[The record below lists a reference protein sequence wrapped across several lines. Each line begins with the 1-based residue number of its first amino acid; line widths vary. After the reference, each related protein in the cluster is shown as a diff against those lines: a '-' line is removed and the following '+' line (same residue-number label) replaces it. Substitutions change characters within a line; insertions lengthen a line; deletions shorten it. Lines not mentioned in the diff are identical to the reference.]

1 MAVANDYESAGGST
15 PVSETPQN
23 ESDTFE
29 IGDRTVHR
37 LGFGA
42 MRLTGDEIIGPPED
56 EEQAREV
63 LERAVDIG
71 VDLIDTADS
80 YGPAVSERLIGEAL
94 GDRDDVLVATKAGL
108 LRNREGEWLAHG
120 DPDYIRNQVLT
131 SLDRLRTDTID
142 LYQFHRP
149 DDDTPFEDSVAAFAE
164 LKDEGL
170 VDEVGL
176 SNVSPEHIDQAR
188 EQVEIATVQNRY
200 NIGDR
205 GAADALELCTEEGIG
220 FIPWAPING
229 DDVDEHGDLLDE
241 IGDEHDA
248 TRRQVA
254 LAWLLER
261 SEVILPIPGTSSP
274 EHLESNVAA
283 SQLSLSD
290 EEVQQLTDA
299 AD

>member
-1 MAVANDYESAGGST
+1 
-15 PVSETPQN
+15 VSSNSVTN

-29 IGDRTVHR
+29 IGNTTVHR

-42 MRLTGDEIIGPPED
+42 MRITGEDIIGEPGDEET
-56 EEQAREV
+56 AREV
-63 LERAVDIG
+63 VRHAVDCG

-80 YGPAVSERLIGEAL
+80 YGPAVSERLIGEAI
-94 GDRDDVLVATKAGL
+94 GDPDDVLVATKAGL
-108 LRNREGEWLAHG
+108 LRNREGDWLAHG

-131 SLDRLRTDTID
+131 SLDRLQTDTID

-170 VDEVGL
+170 VDQIGL
-176 SNVSPEHIDQAR
+176 SNVSPELIDRAR
-188 EQVEIATVQNRY
+188 EQVEVATVQNRY
-200 NIGDR
+200 NLNDR
-205 GAADALELCTEEGIG
+205 GAADALELCTENDIG

-229 DDVDEHGDLLDE
+229 DDLAEHGDLLDG
-241 IGDEHDA
+241 IADDHDA
-248 TRRQVA
+248 TRRQVG

-261 SEVILPIPGTSSP
+261 SEVILPIPGTSDP
-274 EHLESNVAA
+274 DHLESNIAA

-290 EEVQQLTDA
+290 DEVQRLTDA
-299 AD
+299 AE